1 MQALIQ
7 EIADALARLAQ
18 SGNVRQDGESLLSSI
33 RVAVSQLSEQAE
45 KVSQD
50 NQAAQPDPVQDQLS
64 RLAEKVDLI
73 AEDFQGVSD
82 LVSQLASLA
91 GDLQAATVKGA

>member
-7 EIADALARLAQ
+7 EISDALARLAQ
-18 SGNVRQDGESLLSSI
+18 SGNVRQDGEALLSSV

-45 KVSQD
+45 KVNQD
-50 NQAAQPDPVQDQLS
+50 NQDAKPDPVQDQLS

-91 GDLQAATVKGA
+91 GDLQAATVKG